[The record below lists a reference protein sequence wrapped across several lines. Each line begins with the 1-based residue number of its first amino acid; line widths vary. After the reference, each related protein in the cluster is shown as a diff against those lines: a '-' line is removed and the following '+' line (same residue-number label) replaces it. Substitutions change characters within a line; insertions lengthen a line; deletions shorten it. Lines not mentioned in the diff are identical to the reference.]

1 MSKLVESI
9 QMIEAVLEDA
19 LGAFEGVNERVYQEL
34 AEAQQAIY
42 RALELARLQA
52 LLEIR
57 DQRDQRIEELGAAA
71 SREE

>member
-19 LGAFEGVNERVYQEL
+19 LGEAEGVNERVYQEL
-34 AEAQQAIY
+34 AEAQQAVY